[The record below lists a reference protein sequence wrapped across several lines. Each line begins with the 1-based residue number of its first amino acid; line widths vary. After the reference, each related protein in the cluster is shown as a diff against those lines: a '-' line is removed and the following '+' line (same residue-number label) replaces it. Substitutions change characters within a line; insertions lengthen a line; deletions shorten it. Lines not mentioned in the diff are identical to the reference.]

1 MKIFTKSYLLLIAL
15 MLSFFSGMST
25 AADIEAGIV
34 KVAQKDE
41 SLPEIAGARLSIS
54 GISEK
59 VSSASSTKAA
69 ASGISYYEIYAVG
82 SSNVGWEYPSALQSS
97 TTSNHGG
104 SQLSIAVIQ
113 YGYGNP
119 NQAIMNGISNS
130 YSSSSVLCGT
140 LATLHYCNA
149 GETVTG
155 WLYMFNFNGQQ
166 SGNFVTS
173 SNSTASPFGYW
184 SDSIYIQ

>member
-1 MKIFTKSYLLLIAL
+1 MVNKLTRFERFTVFKPPA
-15 MLSFFSGMST
+15 
-25 AADIEAGIV
+25 
-34 KVAQKDE
+34 
-41 SLPEIAGARLSIS
+41 LPEVFDFGGWQRV
-54 GISEK
+54 SE
-59 VSSASSTKAA
+59 
-69 ASGISYYEIYAVG
+69 
-82 SSNVGWEYPSALQSS
+82 LQSS
-97 TTSNHGG
+97 TNYDHGG

-119 NQAIMNGISNS
+119 NQATMNGISNS

-140 LATLHYCNA
+140 LATLHYCSA

-155 WLYMFNFNGQQ
+155 WLYVFDFDGQQ

-173 SNSTASPFGYW
+173 SNSIASPFGYW